1 MFRFHFYWSS
11 LPQCSL
17 NALVPFM
24 LLLGFKLKILKKK
37 SFKFSEETSFQQEF
51 FSVAM
56 TNLLPYGLAKSFGVK
71 LKDKSV
77 AKVFTTTFHKVKSN
91 PVEFFH
97 LSPSL
102 GKISQI
108 IMKELYFLKQFLI
121 VLQNATSFK
130 LIENVLFHLLYFKF
144 YYCLN
149 FLYRFINIIHMY
161 LHSRDFI

>member
-1 MFRFHFYWSS
+1 MLWCLSCFCWDLNWKYWKKNHLNFPKKLVSS
-11 LPQCSL
+11 K
-17 NALVPFM
+17 N
-24 LLLGFKLKILKKK
+24 
-37 SFKFSEETSFQQEF
+37 F

-77 AKVFTTTFHKVKSN
+77 AKGFTTAFYKVKSN

-108 IMKELYFLKQFLI
+108 IMKEIFFEI
-121 VLQNATSFK
+121 VFNATSFK
-130 LIENVLFHLLYFKF
+130 LIENVLFRLLYLKF
-144 YYCLN
+144 YCCLN
-149 FLYRFINIIHMY
+149 FLYRFINIIHMH
-161 LHSRDFI
+161 LHRRDFM